1 MRGGQAGVDT
11 PTLLVGCGGRA
22 GRRISHQRR
31 RLRSPGVQLQGDQSA
46 SFTLVTIFIKCVP
59 AVSFLAP
66 RRRTWP
72 PHSCYHSH
80 IPTSLDMLAGVPP
93 QPDATAWAA
102 AAGLS
107 RSFNLSWV
115 LGFEDKRRS
124 QGAAKLPRPRAKGT
138 GARPTV
144 APLASDLCEN
154 MTRVCVLC
162 VIHTGKTFKTC
173 NDLTLTVVGCS
184 GTDIHSSRPILRV
197 LILHP

>member
-1 MRGGQAGVDT
+1 MHLRQEPFRRSNSAVRGGQAGVDT

-46 SFTLVTIFIKCVP
+46 SFTLVTIFIKCAP

-93 QPDATAWAA
+93 QPDAT
-102 AAGLS
+102 GLPPQDY
-107 RSFNLSWV
+107 RSSTILSWV
-115 LGFEDKRRS
+115 LLELGFEDKRRS
-124 QGAAKLPRPRAKGT
+124 QGAAAQLG
-138 GARPTV
+138 
-144 APLASDLCEN
+144 
-154 MTRVCVLC
+154 
-162 VIHTGKTFKTC
+162 
-173 NDLTLTVVGCS
+173 S
-184 GTDIHSSRPILRV
+184 GP
-197 LILHP
+197 

>member
-1 MRGGQAGVDT
+1 MDT
-11 PTLLVGCGGRA
+11 PLLVGCGGRA
-22 GRRISHQRR
+22 GRRIRHQRR
-31 RLRSPGVQLQGDQSA
+31 QLRSPGVQLQGEQSA
-46 SFTLVTIFIKCVP
+46 SFTLVTIFIKCAP

-93 QPDATAWAA
+93 QPDAT
-102 AAGLS
+102 GLPPQDY
-107 RSFNLSWV
+107 RSSTILSWV
-115 LGFEDKRRS
+115 LLELGFEDKRRS

-154 MTRVCVLC
+154 MTRACVLC
-162 VIHTGKTFKTC
+162 VIHTGKSIQK
-173 NDLTLTVVGCS
+173 V
-184 GTDIHSSRPILRV
+184 
-197 LILHP
+197 